1 MKWCIFGSKGWIG
14 SYLKELL
21 ISKGETVLEINQHFT
36 SFKELQETVKNSEAD
51 RIICAVGRT
60 YGGGIPTIDY
70 LEQPGKLTEN
80 LESNLQI
87 PVWIAQAAPKT
98 PILYFGTG
106 CIYEYTK
113 DRAVF
118 TEEDDPNFTGSA
130 YSTVK
135 RITDKIM
142 GAFPNVMNAR
152 IRMPI
157 SDSYHPRDFITKLLN
172 YSKITS
178 IANSMTVL
186 SDILPLLVAALEDGT
201 LFGTINAVNPN
212 AVDHEWILK
221 NHQEI
226 TGHVHTYT
234 LEPVEEQSKRLLS
247 RRSNNTLDATK
258 LQNWL
263 ELLPDELC
271 QKYNLNFQIPLL
283 QDSLLNILK
292 GRANKQS
299 RRLLVT
305 GGCGFLGSQF
315 INMWMSKYPL
325 DTLLNVDRLDPCASV
340 ENIQNRTSSRYTLVV
355 ADIANMGLMLNL
367 MNQFEIT
374 HVVHFAAQTHV
385 DHSFGNSL
393 SFTESNLVGTHSL
406 LEAARSYGKLK
417 RFLHMST
424 DEVYGEIKEGS
435 FCEKSLLQPT
445 NPYAATKAG
454 AEFLVR
460 SYGHSFKLPYVIVRG
475 NNIYGPQQY
484 PEKVIPAF
492 AMAVLQGKPM
502 RIQGQGTAVRMFVHV
517 EDVVDGV
524 ELVLLKGED
533 AEIYNIGSRDQYSVM
548 EIAERV
554 LKHYEPTKCLNPC
567 IQFIE
572 DRPFNDCRYSVNTQK
587 IEQLG
592 WSCKI
597 PFSKGLA
604 STLEWYKMNQKRF
617 MLA

>member
-1 MKWCIFGSKGWIG
+1 MKWCIVGSKGWIG

-21 ISKGETVLEINQHFT
+21 VSNGETVVDLNRHFA
-36 SFKELQETVKNSEAD
+36 SFKELQETLKNINAD

-106 CIYEYTK
+106 CIYEYTADK
-113 DRAVF
+113 QCF
-118 TEEDDPNFTGSA
+118 TEDDDPNFTGSS

-135 RITDKIM
+135 RITDKLM
-142 GAFPNVMNAR
+142 GAFPNVINAR

-157 SDSYHPRDFITKLLN
+157 SEEYHPRDFITKILT

-178 IANSMTVL
+178 IPNSMTVL
-186 SDILPLLVAALEDGT
+186 SDILPILVAALEDGT
-201 LFGTINAVNPN
+201 LFGTVNAVNPGV
-212 AVDHEWILK
+212 VDHAWILK
-221 NHQEI
+221 THEEL
-226 TGHVHTYT
+226 TGLVHSYT

-247 RRSNNTLDATK
+247 RRSNNTLDATR

-271 QKYNLNFQIPLL
+271 QKYKLEFQIPQL
-283 QDSLLNILK
+283 QDSLLHLLK
-292 GRANKQS
+292 KRANKHV

-305 GGCGFLGSQF
+305 GGCGFIGSQF
-315 INMWMSKYPL
+315 INSWMSKYPR
-325 DTLLNVDRLDPCASV
+325 DMILNVDRLDPCASV
-340 ENIQNRTSSRYTLVV
+340 ENIQQRTSSRYTLVV
-355 ADIANMGLMLNL
+355 ADITNTSLMLNL

-393 SFTESNLVGTHSL
+393 SFTQSNLVGTHSL

-435 FCEKSLLQPT
+435 FPETSLLEPT

-460 SYGHSFKLPYVIVRG
+460 SYGHSFKLPYVIVRA
-475 NNIYGPQQY
+475 NNVYGPQQY

-492 AMAVLQGKPM
+492 AMAVLQGKSM
-502 RIQGQGTAVRMFVHV
+502 RIQGQGKAVRMFVHA
-517 EDVVDGV
+517 EDVVEGV
-524 ELVLLKGED
+524 ELVLLKGD
-533 AEIYNIGSRDQYSVM
+533 CSEIYNIGSADQYSVM
-548 EIAERV
+548 DIASRILNHYV
-554 LKHYEPTKCLNPC
+554 PGKTLKEW
-567 IQFIE
+567 IQFVE
-572 DRPFNDCRYSVNTQK
+572 DRPFNDCRYSVNTKK

-604 STLEWYKMNQKRF
+604 TTLDWYKLNQGRF
-617 MLA
+617 KQA